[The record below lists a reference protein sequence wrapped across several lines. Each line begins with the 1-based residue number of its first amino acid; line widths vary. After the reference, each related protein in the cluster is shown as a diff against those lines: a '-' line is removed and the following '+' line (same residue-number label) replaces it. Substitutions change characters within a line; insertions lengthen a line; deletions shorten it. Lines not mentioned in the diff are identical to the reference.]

1 MLDSYVII
9 YSLYLLIT
17 VAVSF
22 YVYSLRKNL
31 DDMHGMMV
39 GMTLGM
45 VAGLAVSTI
54 FVIPTGNFLYG
65 VILGSFVGLFF
76 GIPFGRL
83 GGHLGVVE
91 GVVAGPM
98 GGMMGAMLGQMV
110 RPFDIEIFI
119 PFFSFI
125 FFIAMLGISYAVNCR
140 INCCTPDSQE
150 KQTSVSN
157 SFILVW
163 LLIGFLLLFVSVAL
177 SFSSEDKIDDLKLPS
192 YLQELTKE
200 DRKEAVMKDGY
211 QEIDLYISSLRYSPN
226 VIVAKSNVLLR
237 INLYSDVAAGCGREI
252 VFPDFGISKIVPE
265 NSKDVVEF
273 TPIKKGEFK
282 FRCSM
287 DMLRGKLIVI

>member
-125 FFIAMLGISYAVNCR
+125 FS
-140 INCCTPDSQE
+140 T
-150 KQTSVSN
+150 
-157 SFILVW
+157 
-163 LLIGFLLLFVSVAL
+163 
-177 SFSSEDKIDDLKLPS
+177 
-192 YLQELTKE
+192 
-200 DRKEAVMKDGY
+200 
-211 QEIDLYISSLRYSPN
+211 
-226 VIVAKSNVLLR
+226 
-237 INLYSDVAAGCGREI
+237 
-252 VFPDFGISKIVPE
+252 
-265 NSKDVVEF
+265 
-273 TPIKKGEFK
+273 
-282 FRCSM
+282 
-287 DMLRGKLIVI
+287 